1 MTRLP
6 DRYYD
11 LELEIGQLK
20 EEEEALRNQQPVDLN
35 EIIRVRQLINTLRE
49 ELLEFEE
56 PAYKYVISREVI
68 DLENPEDEY
77 YFTKEYDTEE
87 EAWESFET
95 QVDELKELF
104 TEVLEMKLENG
115 MFHIRD
121 NVEEVNLIVFKYLL

>member
-11 LELEIGQLK
+11 LELEVGQLK
-20 EEEEALRNQQPVDLN
+20 EEEKALRNQQPVDLN
-35 EIIRVRQLINTLRE
+35 EIIRVRQLINTLQE

>member
-35 EIIRVRQLINTLRE
+35 EIIRVRQLINELRE

-56 PAYKYVISREVI
+56 PAYRYVISREVI

-115 MFHIRD
+115 MFHISD
-121 NVEEVNLIVFKYLL
+121 SGEEVNLIIYKYLL

>member
-35 EIIRVRQLINTLRE
+35 EIIRVRQLINELRE

-56 PAYKYVISREVI
+56 PAYRYVISREVI

-121 NVEEVNLIVFKYLL
+121 SVEEVNLIIFKYLL

>member
-35 EIIRVRQLINTLRE
+35 EIIRVRQLINILRE

-56 PAYKYVISREVI
+56 PAYRYVISREVI

-115 MFHIRD
+115 MFFIRD
-121 NVEEVNLIVFKYLL
+121 SVEEVSLMIYKYLL

>member
-20 EEEEALRNQQPVDLN
+20 EEEEALRNQQPVNLN

-56 PAYKYVISREVI
+56 PAYRYVISREVI

>member
-35 EIIRVRQLINTLRE
+35 EIIRVRQLINVLRE

-56 PAYKYVISREVI
+56 PAYRYVISREVI

-77 YFTKEYDTEE
+77 YFTKEYDIEE

-121 NVEEVNLIVFKYLL
+121 SVEEVNLMIYKYLL